1 MSEPGMNHLEWIL
14 LAEKTETFLAA
25 DRHGIFRD
33 LAPEIER
40 RIYEADPYKEL
51 RGKKEGNGMT
61 IEVRSGKPIE
71 QATLAK
77 IKDIFG
83 ESDCPNESM
92 HSSIPEFTSYDGK
105 GHIQLAVGNEY
116 TEHIEIR

>member
-14 LAEKTETFLAA
+14 LADKTYSFLAA
-25 DRHGIFRD
+25 DRRGLFRD

-40 RIYEADPYKEL
+40 RICEADPYKEL
-51 RGKKEGNGMT
+51 RERKGAKGMT

-77 IKDIFG
+77 IKDII
-83 ESDCPNESM
+83 EKSKCPNESLKN
-92 HSSIPEFTSYDGK
+92 SIPEFTKYDEQG
-105 GHIQLAVGNEY
+105 IVELAVGDAY
-116 TEHIEIR
+116 REHIEIR